1 MFKEEVPFGI
11 RVSNIAKEISKTL
24 STEVDMLRIKEDRHY
39 IYELQRDWLKS
50 LLYES
55 AKSEVLI
62 AQIYFQFTPETT
74 PQLGPDELGA
84 GVCIEN
90 VGKWQICE
98 HNMSYIRD
106 FIQENS
112 FLKWWYFESI
122 RVKEGGFTRAYFDPY
137 LHKEVIT
144 YSVPVYSARKD
155 TKDLLMGVLGIDI
168 DYSDFK
174 LEMNRKLVET
184 IKGDIESVK
193 KNFELVGE
201 KEALANQFINVNTF
215 EIISKEKIINELVTK
230 SPEMERVMALAMKAA
245 QSDANVLLQGETGVG
260 KDFWANF
267 IHSRSS
273 FYRGRLVNVNC
284 CALPESLAES
294 EFFGYGKGAFTGAK
308 GDGKAGYFEA
318 ANGGTILL
326 NEIGDLPMHM
336 QAKLLNVIQEKSVIR
351 VGETIPRKINFRL
364 IAATNKDLSKLAS
377 EGKFREDLYYRLNV
391 VPIHIPPLRDRKDD
405 IFSLIHFFLARNI
418 DKYQE
423 SKRLSVELLTTLIN
437 YSWPGNIRELENLM
451 ERLFVTSN
459 SSVLGE
465 DDLPDNVLMNI
476 AERQMKDIN
485 SAAQNPGDIN
495 FTEHQSKDI
504 NSEPQIKNPN
514 ATPNKDG
521 TFQKP
526 TLKELL
532 EAEEKRIILEKYHDL
547 RSSYKIAKELGIS
560 QSQAYQKIKKYTA
573 GN

>member
-1 MFKEEVPFGI
+1 MLKEEIPFGI
-11 RVSNIAKEISKTL
+11 RVSNIAKSIREKL
-24 STEVDMLRIKEDRHY
+24 SGEVDMIRIREDRHY
-39 IYELQRDWLKS
+39 IYELQSDWLKS
-50 LLYES
+50 LLYQT
-55 AKSEVLI
+55 ACSEELI
-62 AQIYFQFTPETT
+62 SQIYFQFTPEAT
-74 PQLGPDELGA
+74 PQLGSDELGA

-90 VGKWQICE
+90 VGKWEICE

-106 FIQENS
+106 FTQENS

-122 RVKEGGFTRAYFDPY
+122 RVKEGGFTRAYYDPY
-137 LHKEVIT
+137 LLKEVIT

-155 TKDLLMGVLGIDI
+155 TKDLLMGVLGIDF

-184 IKGDIESVK
+184 IKGEIESVK
-193 KNFELVGE
+193 KDFALVGE
-201 KEALANQFINVNTF
+201 KEALANQYINVNTF
-215 EIISKEKIINELVTK
+215 EIISQDNIIHELVTK
-230 SPEMERVMALAMKAA
+230 SVEMERVMALAVKAA

-267 IHSRSS
+267 IHARSS
-273 FYRGRLVNVNC
+273 FSRGRLVNVNC

-336 QAKLLNVIQEKSVIR
+336 QAKLLNVIQEKAVIR

-364 IAATNKDLSKLAS
+364 IAATNKDLGKLIS
-377 EGKFREDLYYRLNV
+377 EGKFREDLFYRLNV
-391 VPIHIPPLRDRKDD
+391 VPIEIPPLRNRKDD
-405 IFSLIHFFLARNI
+405 IFSLIHFFLARYTE
-418 DKYQE
+418 KYQE
-423 SKRLSVELLTTLIN
+423 NKRISIELLTTLVN

-451 ERLFVTSN
+451 ERLFVTSG
-459 SSVLGE
+459 SSVLGVE
-465 DDLPDNVLMNI
+465 DLPDNVLTHI
-476 AERQMKDIN
+476 AKQTQKEDDSTEKGVGSIAKAVAYTEN
-485 SAAQNPGDIN
+485 EAA
-495 FTEHQSKDI
+495 S
-504 NSEPQIKNPN
+504 
-514 ATPNKDG
+514 
-521 TFQKP
+521 FQKQP

-532 EAEEKRIILEKYHDL
+532 EAEERRIILEKYNDL

-560 QSQAYQKIKKYTA
+560 QSQAYQKIKKYTS
-573 GN
+573 NN

>member
-1 MFKEEVPFGI
+1 MLKEEIPFGI
-11 RVSNIAKEISKTL
+11 RVSNIAKSIQEKL
-24 STEVDMLRIKEDRHY
+24 SSEVDMIRIREDRHY
-39 IYELQRDWLKS
+39 IYELQSDWLKS
-50 LLYES
+50 LLYRS

-62 AQIYFQFTPETT
+62 AQIYFQFTPEAT
-74 PQLGPDELGA
+74 PQLAPDELGA

-90 VGKWQICE
+90 VGKWEICE

-122 RVKEGGFTRAYFDPY
+122 RVKQGGFTRAYFDPY

-230 SPEMERVMALAMKAA
+230 STEMERVMALAMKAA

-336 QAKLLNVIQEKSVIR
+336 QAKLLNVIQEKAVIR
-351 VGETIPRKINFRL
+351 VGETVPRKINFRL
-364 IAATNKDLSKLAS
+364 IAATNKDLSKLVS

-476 AERQMKDIN
+476 AERQIKDISPAPADIN
-485 SAAQNPGDIN
+485 SAEYQTRDSDANQ
-495 FTEHQSKDI
+495 
-504 NSEPQIKNPN
+504 QIKKPNSAPN
-514 ATPNKDG
+514 AAG

-532 EAEEKRIILEKYHDL
+532 EVEEKRIILEKYHDL

-560 QSQAYQKIKKYTA
+560 QSQAYQKIKKYTVD
-573 GN
+573 N